1 MSEGVGQKQVATDPT
16 DKSPARQ
23 RWLPFWLMQVTEVA
37 VALVFAYLS
46 VHVAHGA
53 LLVIS
58 AIPLLALAV
67 TAQGPLGVFRICGQR
82 LNLVLVMTVS
92 VAIALAPIVPSLR
105 PDIQGIIVLEF
116 GAVGLFRVATLTRT
130 GDIRRA
136 VRPGPHGGSSVIN
149 TTATVVAPD
158 GGAGA
163 GAAAAGAGP
172 PPGPGPSGQS
182 DPSTSGGA
190 ARWAGRTGGAA
201 VASGKRLAADYGP
214 EAEKQAKRVIRGFG
228 KWAGR
233 LSSPP
238 APPEDTGS

>member
-1 MSEGVGQKQVATDPT
+1 MSAGVGREQVVAADRST
-16 DKSPARQ
+16 RQ
-23 RWLPFWLMQVTEVA
+23 RWLPFWVMQATEIA

-67 TAQGPLGVFRICGQR
+67 TAQGPLGLFRICGQR
-82 LNLVLVMTVS
+82 LNLFLAMAVS
-92 VAIALAPIVPSLR
+92 AAIALAPIIPSLR

-130 GDIRRA
+130 GETLRA
-136 VRPGPHGGSSVIN
+136 VRRGPHSGPVIN
-149 TTATVVAPD
+149 TTATVAAP

-163 GAAAAGAGP
+163 ESGP
-172 PPGPGPSGQS
+172 PGSGPSAS
-182 DPSTSGGA
+182 ASGSSNSSSGAA
-190 ARWAGRTGGAA
+190 ARWAGRTSGAA
-201 VASGKRLAADYGP
+201 VASGKRVAADYGP
-214 EAEKQAKRVIRGFG
+214 EAEEQVKRVIRGIG

-233 LSSPP
+233 VSSRP
-238 APPEDTGS
+238 APPEDTDN